1 MRQQLRQSEEN
12 SAQLKIRLN
21 EERARHAE
29 TADQSRA
36 LTHLAAQL
44 RTKTEKY
51 ESLINKQDSNAKKLQ
66 TVIFLHFL
74 LSKFK
79 NKCRRYR
86 IRKKN

>member
-12 SAQLKIRLN
+12 CAQLKIRLN

-44 RTKTEKY
+44 RAKTEKY
-51 ESLINKQDSNAKKLQ
+51 ETVITKQESNAK
-66 TVIFLHFL
+66 IFQKVRL
-74 LSKFK
+74 K
-79 NKCRRYR
+79 NSINGK
-86 IRKKN
+86 ISILFIIEIFQ